1 MTTPRLL
8 RLRPWVVRAIIPDQ
22 VVGTYVLFRNG
33 TEHYIGRSDTCLRRR
48 LLTHCAT
55 ARGEY
60 FTYDVHP
67 TPELAFAMEC
77 SLFHTHRHHLTNV
90 LHPDRPDHQSPKC
103 PFCPDT
109 LTSTLKSRLRSKT
122 LI

>member
-1 MTTPRLL
+1 MTTLRLL
-8 RLRPWVVRAIIPDQ
+8 RLRPWVVRAMIPDQ
-22 VVGTYVLFRNG
+22 VIGTYVLFRHG

-48 LLTHCAT
+48 LLAHCAT
-55 ARGEY
+55 TRGEY

-67 TPELAFAMEC
+67 TPELAFDMEC

-90 LHPDRPDHQSPKC
+90 LHLDRPDHQSPKC

-109 LTSTLKSRLRSKT
+109 LASTLKSRLRSKT
-122 LI
+122 LL